1 MANVVA
7 NQTANQTQN
16 TAQNIIEVRNLY
28 TKYKDRFIQENVS
41 FSVKK
46 AEIFGI
52 LGGSGSGK
60 STLLSTMICLKRP
73 EKGQIRIFGEN
84 IWSDSPLDSRF
95 DSRTDSHLD
104 SPLDSRNLLK
114 NPRTFL
120 KEPQNPRD
128 KILKRCGVLFQFG
141 ALFSSLSVIDNVG
154 IMLEEYSNY
163 PKNAINEIAQYCLNI
178 VGLPQYVND
187 MFPYEL
193 SGGMKKRVGLAR
205 ALAFAPE
212 ILFLDEPTS
221 GLDPQSAENFDRLII
236 RLRDEFKLTII
247 MVTHDLDSIKDATDR
262 FILLDSGKIIF
273 EGSLEEFR
281 LSESANLNTL
291 LKSKRGERL
300 WREE

>member
-1 MANVVA
+1 MANLVA
-7 NQTANQTQN
+7 NQNANQ
-16 TAQNIIEVRNLY
+16 AQNIIEVRNLY

-73 EKGQIRIFGEN
+73 EKGQIHIFGEN
-84 IWSDSPLDSRF
+84 IWSDSHLDLRF
-95 DSRTDSHLD
+95 DSHSNMRQN
-104 SPLDSRNLLK
+104 SRQSAKDLLK
-114 NPRTFL
+114 SANPRTLL

-128 KILKRCGVLFQFG
+128 RILKRCGVLFQFG
-141 ALFSSLSVIDNVG
+141 ALFSSLSVLDNVG

-163 PKNAINEIAQYCLNI
+163 PKNIIDEIAQYYLNI
-178 VGLPQYVND
+178 VGLPQYVKD

-205 ALAFAPE
+205 ALVFSPE

-221 GLDPQSAENFDRLII
+221 GLDPQSAENFDKLII

-300 WREE
+300 WKEE

>member
-1 MANVVA
+1 ME
-7 NQTANQTQN
+7 
-16 TAQNIIEVRNLY
+16 NIIEIRNLY

-41 FSVKK
+41 FNIRKS
-46 AEIFGI
+46 EIFGI

-73 EKGQIRIFGEN
+73 EKGQIRIFGED
-84 IWSDSPLDSRF
+84 IWSESNTMSLRDLRSKSKQSQKNIDCHDLANAK
-95 DSRTDSHLD
+95 
-104 SPLDSRNLLK
+104 SRNDK
-114 NPRTFL
+114 NNSDLRTL
-120 KEPQNPRD
+120 PNDNARD

-141 ALFSSLSVIDNVG
+141 ALFSSLTVLDNVG

-163 PKNAINEIAQYCLNI
+163 PKSVIDEIAQYYLNI
-178 VGLPQYVND
+178 VGLPQFVCE
-187 MFPYEL
+187 MMPYEL

-205 ALAFAPE
+205 ALVFAPE

-221 GLDPQSAENFDRLII
+221 GLDPQSAENFDKLII

-262 FILLDSGKIIF
+262 FILLDSGKIAF
-273 EGSLEEFR
+273 EGSLTEFKNSQTAQ
-281 LSESANLNTL
+281 LDTL

>member
-1 MANVVA
+1 MANQA
-7 NQTANQTQN
+7 NQSVNQSQS
-16 TAQNIIEVRNLY
+16 TAQNIIEVHNLY

-73 EKGQIRIFGEN
+73 EKGQIRIFGDD
-84 IWSDSPLDSRF
+84 IWSDSYLDSR
-95 DSRTDSHLD
+95 
-104 SPLDSRNLLK
+104 PNLYQSA
-114 NPRTFL
+114 NPRTLL

-154 IMLEEYSNY
+154 IMLEEYSFY
-163 PKNAINEIAQYCLNI
+163 PKSAINEIAQYCLNI

-262 FILLDSGKIIF
+262 FILLDNGKIIF
-273 EGSLEEFR
+273 EGSLEAFR

-300 WREE
+300 WKEE